1 MRKLI
6 TLSSALALTISCFAQ
21 YSLSFEANGLRKG
34 DYRNMKQVTYV
45 EQSQSGANQVWDF
58 SKATVVKDFYINQNE
73 DLMNGSDNG
82 YRLSCDEGGEKNTLF
97 EITPNEKRYFGMQ
110 TEHST
115 MTLDEPVVD
124 LLFPFSYQDKK
135 MGTYS
140 GSTQTANTTRYFD
153 GSYITS
159 ADAWGTVIMPD
170 GNVFYNVLRVKVV
183 KEYVENYGKSEY
195 KITSVRYQY
204 FAEGARYPIII
215 TVEQEITPI
224 GEACKCSNSKYTA
237 MFMEQPAVYKNDA
250 ISIKDSKKSNS
261 MEVSSFN
268 YLATPNPFTESIQ
281 VAFNLDKDA
290 KVVIE
295 ILDLT
300 GNSLLKLFNDKIE
313 AGQYSYDFQ
322 TSGLFPG
329 TYVLSL
335 NVNGKVYTNKM
346 LKAGK

>member
-1 MRKLI
+1 MGYGQTRSDWEAREMLAAMSGLTVNDTTNKHTIRFIIGKDKNAKEQFEFERK
-6 TLSSALALTISCFAQ
+6 Q
-21 YSLSFEANGLRKG
+21 RE
-34 DYRNMKQVTYV
+34 
-45 EQSQSGANQVWDF
+45 
-58 SKATVVKDFYINQNE
+58 KDLQN
-73 DLMNGSDNG
+73 L
-82 YRLSCDEGGEKNTLF
+82 LEKNMHTF
-97 EITPNEKRYFGMQ
+97 FGV
-110 TEHST
+110 TF
-115 MTLDEPVVD
+115 L
-124 LLFPFSYQDKK
+124 
-135 MGTYS
+135 
-140 GSTQTANTTRYFD
+140 
-153 GSYITS
+153 
-159 ADAWGTVIMPD
+159 
-170 GNVFYNVLRVKVV
+170 
-183 KEYVENYGKSEY
+183 KSEY

-250 ISIKDSKKSNS
+250 ISIKESKKSNS
-261 MEVSSFN
+261 TEISSFN